1 MLKGLRILDL
11 THRLP
16 GPLAG
21 KILSDLGAEVIK
33 IEDQIQKDPFLGSF
47 GGGDNSFTHWYEE
60 LNKKKTIKR
69 FDFNSPHIK
78 EEIRT
83 ELLAC
88 DGILL
93 SLSAK
98 LKEKLGVDETS
109 LTSLGKN
116 LAVIELKA
124 SREQKQAM
132 HDLNALATSGFLS
145 LHLVGR
151 DESIVDPPFLPIAG
165 ISFGQQVATDW
176 LACYIHSRNE
186 NKTIIHSSYLYD
198 SVVNNF
204 NPFWSKT
211 LRDKSMKKFLHNGA
225 YPCYALYRLND
236 GHYVALAAVEEKFWT
251 DFCEEFGLDI
261 THTERFSTEQGIF
274 QKIADLFAKYNA
286 EEIETK
292 INKKEFCLSIV
303 RKV

>member
-1 MLKGLRILDL
+1 MLKGIRILDL

-33 IEDQIQKDPFLGSF
+33 IEDEVQKDPFLGSF
-47 GGGDNSFTHWYEE
+47 GGGDESFATWYEE
-60 LNKKKTIKR
+60 LNKNKQIKR
-69 FDFNSPHIK
+69 FDFKSPSIK
-78 EEIRT
+78 DEIRA
-83 ELLAC
+83 ELLNA
-88 DGILL
+88 DGLLL
-93 SLSAK
+93 SLSSK
-98 LKEKLGVDETS
+98 LKERLGVDEAS
-109 LTSLGKN
+109 LESLGKSF
-116 LAVIELKA
+116 AVVELKA
-124 SREQKQAM
+124 SREHKQAM

-145 LHLVGR
+145 LHIVNR
-151 DESIVDPPFLPIAG
+151 EESIIDPPFLPIAG

-176 LACYIHSRNE
+176 LACYIKSKNSQ
-186 NKTIIHSSYLYD
+186 KTTLHTSYLYD

-211 LRDKSMKKFLHNGA
+211 LRDKSLKKFLHNGA
-225 YPCYALYRLND
+225 YPCYSLYRLRD

-251 DFCEEFGLDI
+251 DFCQEFGLDI
-261 THTERFSTEQGIF
+261 QHTERFSTEHTVF
-274 QKIADLFAKYNA
+274 QKVSDLFAKYNA
-286 EEIETK
+286 DEIEAK